1 MADAGAKVLDSR
13 ASTIAKDFQT
23 TIISK
28 SSMRAFAWVV
38 EDKSLNMLN
47 MDTCLT
53 FTSAQDYGLY
63 C

>member
-1 MADAGAKVLDSR
+1 
-13 ASTIAKDFQT
+13 
-23 TIISK
+23 
-28 SSMRAFAWVV
+28 MRAFAWVV

-47 MDTCLT
+47 MDTCLM